1 MSAALLLTSGC
12 VVASGE
18 APDTDGTQ
26 TSAPESESEP
36 SQDPGSSPEII
47 ASSTATSTNLGSDLQ
62 VDVYA
67 LETVGNG
74 LLRLRLGLTNNS
86 GENFLLYSGLSDQEN
101 LHTASQI
108 TLLDAVNQTRH
119 LSYEQTSGSCFC
131 ASTDGNVAT
140 GETLDLWVVYP
151 EPPSDVETMTIT
163 TPMTPPIMNVP
174 ITQSSETVEN
184 SGLEEPE
191 IIPLTMISDNIED
204 QTGRTENN
212 DEVSIILASDVLF
225 ETNSADL
232 SPDSQEILA
241 QVATEIDDASAGVVN
256 IDGYADNTGNDSVN
270 LPLSSERA
278 EAVEGTLQEL
288 VSREGVTFEVEGHG
302 SADPI
307 ADNETEEGRER
318 NRRVTVTFAK

>member
-1 MSAALLLTSGC
+1 M
-12 VVASGE
+12 
-18 APDTDGTQ
+18 
-26 TSAPESESEP
+26 
-36 SQDPGSSPEII
+36 
-47 ASSTATSTNLGSDLQ
+47 
-62 VDVYA
+62 DVYA

-163 TPMTPPIMNVP
+163 TPMTPPIMDVP

-225 ETNSADL
+225 ETNSANL

>member
-1 MSAALLLTSGC
+1 
-12 VVASGE
+12 
-18 APDTDGTQ
+18 
-26 TSAPESESEP
+26 
-36 SQDPGSSPEII
+36 
-47 ASSTATSTNLGSDLQ
+47 
-62 VDVYA
+62 
-67 LETVGNG
+67 
-74 LLRLRLGLTNNS
+74 
-86 GENFLLYSGLSDQEN
+86 
-101 LHTASQI
+101 
-108 TLLDAVNQTRH
+108 
-119 LSYEQTSGSCFC
+119 
-131 ASTDGNVAT
+131 
-140 GETLDLWVVYP
+140 
-151 EPPSDVETMTIT
+151 
-163 TPMTPPIMNVP
+163 MTPPIMDVP

-232 SPDSQEILA
+232 SADSQEILA

-270 LPLSSERA
+270 LPLSRERA